1 MFVTL
6 EGPEGSG
13 KTTLM
18 KGLAV
23 RLEALGHQVAATRE
37 PGEGP
42 VGAQIRELLLH
53 GEKLEPLAEVFL
65 FLADRANHVES
76 FIRPALAVNK
86 IVLCDRYADS
96 TIVYQG
102 YGRGLDLSML
112 RELNTVATGGLRPDL
127 TLLLDLDPAL
137 GLQRIVS
144 MDRLDAEPLDF
155 HERVREGFLAEA
167 SLEQAR
173 WHVLNAEMPP
183 EMLAEAAAAEIL
195 ARIGLPT
202 ARGLSV

>member
-42 VGAQIRELLLH
+42 VGAQIREVLLH
-53 GEKLEPLAEVFL
+53 GEKLEPLTEVFL

-76 FIRPALAVNK
+76 LIRPALAVNK

-102 YGRGLDLSML
+102 YGRGLNLSIL

-127 TLLLDLDPAL
+127 TLLLDLDPTL

-144 MDRLDAEPLDF
+144 KDRLDAEPLDF
-155 HERVREGFLAEA
+155 HERVRDGFLAEA
-167 SLEQAR
+167 SLEPAR
-173 WHVLNAEMPP
+173 WHILNAEMPP
-183 EMLAEAAAAEIL
+183 EMLAEAGAAEIL